1 MNLDNIPFDVLKAV
15 RERGHSDATIE
26 LMRPREIFEEYCEWE
41 GLINWSARLY
51 NIVLTLEGVK

>member
-1 MNLDNIPFDVLKAV
+1 MNLENIPFDVLSAV

-41 GLINWSARLY
+41 GLINWSTRLY
-51 NIVLTLEGVK
+51 NIVLTLEGAK